1 MFRRDISENH
11 EKSSTAQLLSFI
23 FLVAL
28 IAVVVRLG
36 APGLQPEQ
44 PHDRPAWPQCPIP
57 LRARGKPGA

>member
-23 FLVAL
+23 FIVAL

-36 APGLQPEQ
+36 APGLQPE
-44 PHDRPAWPQCPIP
+44 
-57 LRARGKPGA
+57 